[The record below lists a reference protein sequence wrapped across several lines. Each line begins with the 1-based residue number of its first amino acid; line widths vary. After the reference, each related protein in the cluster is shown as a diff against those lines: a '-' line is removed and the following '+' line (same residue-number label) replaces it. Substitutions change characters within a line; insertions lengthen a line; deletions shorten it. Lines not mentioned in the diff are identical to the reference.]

1 MLTCVFFKFFYM
13 VFIWF
18 YMVLL
23 WFCMVFIW
31 FFMICIWFHMA
42 VSRNWWRHG
51 PGVSKL
57 NYQWSLGERWRRN
70 VSKGHVAAKKFQRKR
85 KDTCTRIL
93 IPRVFCFFL
102 YIFCDLSHKKCI
114 LRPRGPGVSKLGP
127 ASLAALSS
135 CQALAHAAYQTGART
150 HSTSHPL
157 ILEFWYLPRGC
168 RFPHAVNF
176 ERQPYKTIWK
186 HIKSY
191 KNLIKSSENHTSIR
205 HENFRSNVRNP
216 EKRSNSEKWV
226 IRKFR
231 W

>member
-1 MLTCVFFKFFYM
+1 MFVLSFQHSRQGPIKKALKLYLFPASINIYIYIHSYIYTYIYTYINTYIYILHIYIHIYIYM
-13 VFIWF
+13 DINT
-18 YMVLL
+18 YIYTYTHMYTY
-23 WFCMVFIW
+23 IH
-31 FFMICIWFHMA
+31 IYIHMA

-150 HSTSHPL
+150 HSTSQP
-157 ILEFWYLPRGC
+157 
-168 RFPHAVNF
+168 PH
-176 ERQPYKTIWK
+176 T
-186 HIKSY
+186 
-191 KNLIKSSENHTSIR
+191 
-205 HENFRSNVRNP
+205 
-216 EKRSNSEKWV
+216 
-226 IRKFR
+226 
-231 W
+231 